1 MINKNKMIDE
11 VYTPLEVAAMLRVTR
26 TTIYEHIKS
35 GQLKAIRIGNRYRI
49 TKAHLEEYIQQNVVN
64 GTKSVG
70 DANHAAISDEQR

>member
-1 MINKNKMIDE
+1 MIDE
-11 VYTPLEVAAMLRVTR
+11 VYTPLEVATMLRVTR

-64 GTKSVG
+64 GTKSIIDPKG
-70 DANHAAISDEQR
+70 DGEQPII